1 MSIPAGLLTR
11 DVVWLAAA
19 VLVLLAIF
27 AAWRAPWRRLVDNEQ
42 SHVWLGAIILIALL
56 WSIAG
61 GVGVSLR
68 FHLLG
73 ATVATLMFGPALA
86 FVTLAL
92 AGAAVTA
99 ATGAAWST
107 YPAHVLL
114 SGAVPIAV
122 TSAALRFAEAKLPPN
137 YFIYIF
143 VVAFVGG
150 ALSMAAAGAANAAFV
165 ASIAPGVTHAGD
177 DLLPMLVML
186 GFGEGTLSGML
197 LSLMVVYRPA
207 WVGTFSDA
215 RYLARRD

>member
-1 MSIPAGLLTR
+1 MSIPADLLTR
-11 DVVWLAAA
+11 DVVWLTAA
-19 VLVLLAIF
+19 VLALLAIF

-42 SHVWLGAIILIALL
+42 SHAWLGATILIALL

-86 FVTLAL
+86 FVAL

-114 SGAVPIAV
+114 SAAVPIAV
-122 TSAALRFAEAKLPPN
+122 TVAALRFAEARLPPN

-143 VVAFVGG
+143 VVAFLGG
-150 ALSMAAAGAANAAFV
+150 ALSMAAAGAASAAFI
-165 ASIAPGVTHAGD
+165 AAIAPSVTHAGE

>member
-1 MSIPAGLLTR
+1 MLVPAGLLSRET
-11 DVVWLAAA
+11 VWLATA
-19 VLVLLAIF
+19 LVALLAVI
-27 AAWRAPWRRLVDNEQ
+27 AVWRSPWRRLADNEQ
-42 SHVWLGAIILIALL
+42 SHVWLGAIVAVALL

-61 GVGVSLR
+61 GVGASVR
-68 FHLLG
+68 VHLLG
-73 ATVATLMFGPALA
+73 ATIATLMFGPALA

-99 ATGAAWST
+99 ATGAAWAT

-122 TSAALRFAEAKLPPN
+122 TWTMLRFAETRLPPN
-137 YFIYIF
+137 YFVYIF
-143 VVAFVGG
+143 VVAFLGG

-165 ASIAPGVTHAGD
+165 GLIAPGTAHAGD
-177 DLLPMLVML
+177 DLLPMLAML

-197 LSLMVVYRPA
+197 LSLMVVYRPN

>member
-1 MSIPAGLLTR
+1 MLIPAGLLSR
-11 DVVWLAAA
+11 EVVWLTAA
-19 VLVLLAIF
+19 VLALLAGV
-27 AAWRAPWRRLVDNEQ
+27 AAWRSPWRRLFDNEQ
-42 SHVWLGAIILIALL
+42 SHVWLGAIIVIALL

-61 GVGVSLR
+61 GVGASVR

-73 ATVATLMFGPALA
+73 ATIATLMFGPALA

-99 ATGAAWST
+99 ATGAAWAT

-114 SGAVPIAV
+114 SGAMPIAV
-122 TSAALRFAEAKLPPN
+122 TWAVLRFAEARLPPN

-143 VVAFVGG
+143 VVAFLGG
-150 ALSMAAAGAANAAFV
+150 ALSMAAAGIANAAFV
-165 ASIAPGVTHAGD
+165 AVIAPATTHAGD

-197 LSLMVVYRPA
+197 VSLMVVYRPS